1 MANLNKVLLIGR
13 LTADPEIRYTPSG
26 LNIANMRMAVNRYRK
41 GQDGN
46 RVEETAYVDLTA
58 FGRTA
63 ELAQQYLKKGRQVF
77 VEGALHFEQ
86 WDDKNTG
93 QKRSKLS
100 VTVENLQF
108 LDGRSEGGPPD
119 GGSSDFSAGAG
130 GERPAGGR
138 QQAPRGDDA
147 PTDDDIPF

>member
-26 LNIANMRMAVNRYRK
+26 LNIANMRLAVNRYRK

-46 RVEETAYVDLTA
+46 RIEETAFVDLTA

-86 WDDKNTG
+86 WDDKNSG

-108 LDGRSEGGPPD
+108 LDGKGEGGVPAAD
-119 GGSSDFSAGAG
+119 GGEFASGAN
-130 GERPAGGR
+130 GGR
-138 QQAPRGDDA
+138 QYSGRQDAQAERPPG
-147 PTDDDIPF
+147 DDDIPF

>member
-26 LNIANMRMAVNRYRK
+26 LNIASMRMAVNRRRK

-46 RVEETAYVDLTA
+46 WVEEVAYVDVTA

-63 ELAQQYLKKGRQVF
+63 ELSQQYLKKGSQLF
-77 VEGALHFEQ
+77 VEGHLHFEQ
-86 WDDKNTG
+86 WDDKNSG

-100 VTVENLQF
+100 VTVDNLQF
-108 LDGRSEGGPPD
+108 LDGRGAAAGGTSEGEM
-119 GGSSDFSAGAG
+119 GSGAESG
-130 GERPAGGR
+130 GGR
-138 QQAPRGDDA
+138 QYSGRQAARTEQPPG
-147 PTDDDIPF
+147 DDDIPF

>member
-1 MANLNKVLLIGR
+1 VLLIGR

-26 LNIANMRMAVNRYRK
+26 LPIANMRMAVNNFRK
-41 GQDGN
+41 GADGN
-46 RVEETAYVDLTA
+46 RVEEAVYVDVTG

-77 VEGALHFEQ
+77 IEGRLHFDQ

-100 VTVENLQF
+100 VNIDNLQF
-108 LDGRSEGGPPD
+108 LDGGGRGEGGGSGPD
-119 GGSSDFSAGAG
+119 GGGDAEFGGGGGGGNYRSS
-130 GERPAGGR
+130 
-138 QQAPRGDDA
+138 APRGGDRPPSDE
-147 PTDDDIPF
+147 DVPF

>member
-46 RVEETAYVDLTA
+46 RVEEVAYVDVTA

-77 VEGALHFEQ
+77 VEGYLNFEQ
-86 WDDKNTG
+86 WEDKTSG

-108 LDGRSEGGPPD
+108 LDGRGEGGGGPD
-119 GGSSDFSAGAG
+119 GEQASGSTG
-130 GERPAGGR
+130 GGGR
-138 QQAPRGDDA
+138 QYSGRQAARHDEPPA
-147 PTDDDIPF
+147 DDDIPF

>member
-13 LTADPEIRYTPSG
+13 LTADPEVRYTPSG
-26 LNIANMRMAVNRYRK
+26 LNIASLRMAVNNFRK
-41 GQDGN
+41 GPDGN
-46 RVEETAYVDLTA
+46 RIEESCFIDCTA

-77 VEGALHFEQ
+77 IEGHLRFEQ

-93 QKRSKLS
+93 QKRSKHT
-100 VTVENLQF
+100 VTVDNLQF
-108 LDGRSEGGPPD
+108 LDGRGEGGGQD
-119 GGSSDFSAGAG
+119 GAEFGAGAG
-130 GERPAGGR
+130 GGKQYSGR
-138 QQAPRGDDA
+138 QASQGDQP

>member
-26 LNIANMRMAVNRYRK
+26 LNIANMRLAVNRYRK

-46 RVEETAYVDLTA
+46 RIEETAYVDLTA

-93 QKRSKLS
+93 QKRNKLS

-108 LDGRSEGGPPD
+108 LDGRGEASGGPEGGD
-119 GGSSDFSAGAG
+119 FASGAEGGKQYSG
-130 GERPAGGR
+130 RPAS
-138 QQAPRGDDA
+138 QADQP
-147 PTDDDIPF
+147 PSDDDIPF